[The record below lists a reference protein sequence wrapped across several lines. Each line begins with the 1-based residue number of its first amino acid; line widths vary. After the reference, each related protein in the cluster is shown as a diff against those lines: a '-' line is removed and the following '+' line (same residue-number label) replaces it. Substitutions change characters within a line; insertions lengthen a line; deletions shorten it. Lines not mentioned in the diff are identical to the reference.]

1 MIAPELLL
9 SNQICFLAY
18 RLDREINARYRPLLA
33 DLGLTYPQ
41 YLVMLVLWER
51 DGRTVGELCDT
62 LGLDTGTISPLLKR
76 LEAARLLVR
85 RRSNVDE
92 RTVNVAL
99 SEAGAALA
107 ERARRIPG
115 ALGAGLG
122 LTSQESAELYRVLSR
137 ALERITGETEA
148 EE

>member
-1 MIAPELLL
+1 MIASELLL

-51 DGRTVGELCDT
+51 DPRTVGELCAT
-62 LGLDTGTISPLLKR
+62 LGLDTGTVSPLLKR

-85 RRSNVDE
+85 KRSNVDE
-92 RTVNVAL
+92 RTVNVEL
-99 SEAGAALA
+99 TEAGAMLA

-115 ALGAGLG
+115 SLGAGLG
-122 LTSQESAELYRVLSR
+122 LSAEESAELYRVLSR
-137 ALERITGETEA
+137 TLKRIRVEPEA